1 MEGFRKTSV
10 LFAWSNK
17 LRRSSA
23 MQELY
28 PALDCLTLFRFPK
41 NQALFWPESPSILD

>member
-23 MQELY
+23 FQELHTV
-28 PALDCLTLFRFPK
+28 LDCVSLFQVPS
-41 NQALFWPESPSILD
+41 NQALCWPESP